1 MSPSL
6 SSSSPARRSGG
17 LLAVNHYKVFTPSH
31 KVPSLGGL
39 TPAAATASLASDHF
53 HVKVSGHAYNVTAP
67 LGTIISQS
75 PKTGHV
81 LKQGSTISVV
91 TSAGPPP
98 VSVPNLS
105 TITAG
110 GCPAAKDVL
119 TQAHLVGACTS
130 ASSLSVKAGGIISY
144 TPTGTVKWGSTVH
157 VVVSSGLPFETV
169 PNLTG
174 MNKADATSALE
185 DAHLA
190 AAFGTSQY
198 SDSVPD
204 GEVLPGWTGEG
215 KDSSVRVDGD
225 VDLSLGHAP
234 VTIPTVAQRTYDVPQ
249 AESVLRS
256 AGIHRCGPV
265 YGPSRSAPSSRR
277 LPAAG
282 QTVPLRQ
289 HGRHLHRL
297 SPGQIQRPPQW
308 RVNRHAPASCAKRRN

>member
-1 MSPSL
+1 MVAL
-6 SSSSPARRSGG
+6 VIVVLAGVASGG
-17 LLAVNHYKVFTPSH
+17 LLAAQHYKVFVFIPSH
-31 KVPSLGGL
+31 KVPSLSGM
-39 TPAAATASLASDHF
+39 TPATATASLASDHF

-75 PKTGHV
+75 PKPGHV

-91 TSAGPPP
+91 TSEGPPR

-130 ASSLSVKAGGIISY
+130 ASSLTVKAGGIVSY
-144 TPTGTVKWGSTVH
+144 TPTGTVKWGSTVK

-174 MNKADATSALE
+174 MNKADATSAL
-185 DAHLA
+185 AAVHLA
-190 AAFGTSQY
+190 AAFGTPQY

-215 KDSSVRVDGD
+215 KDLLYGSTVT

-234 VTIPTVAQRTYDVPQ
+234 VTVPTFPLNTY
-249 AESVLRS
+249 
-256 AGIHRCGPV
+256 
-265 YGPSRSAPSSRR
+265 RR
-277 LPAAG
+277 AA
-282 QTVPLRQ
+282 
-289 HGRHLHRL
+289 
-297 SPGQIQRPPQW
+297 S
-308 RVNRHAPASCAKRRN
+308 